1 MSCRVRL
8 QYANI
13 RYLFMFRFAHSLT
26 RSLAPTHCPIPFFI
40 YPLRMHDFSILHCC
54 TKVGI
59 AIYPPWRIHIQ
70 KWFRYSLILISCAC
84 SVRGIYLRASEPHHE
99 NSASKCTLSF
109 SPSTTQNYMDS
120 VPSLFVRCDPN
131 AMGSLPSQRPRLRPK
146 MNKRKKKKQKL
157 VTNKRKHIRQSL
169 LHFIFRCARCTAG
182 MCACE

>member
-70 KWFRYSLILISCAC
+70 NWVRYSLILISCAC
-84 SVRGIYLRASEPHHE
+84 SVRGIYLRASDAASREFGVQVYLVVSAIHDTKLHGQCSVSLCPMRSE
-99 NSASKCTLSF
+99 CNGLTSIAASKAQAKNEKNEKNRNL
-109 SPSTTQNYMDS
+109 
-120 VPSLFVRCDPN
+120 
-131 AMGSLPSQRPRLRPK
+131 
-146 MNKRKKKKQKL
+146 
-157 VTNKRKHIRQSL
+157 
-169 LHFIFRCARCTAG
+169 
-182 MCACE
+182 